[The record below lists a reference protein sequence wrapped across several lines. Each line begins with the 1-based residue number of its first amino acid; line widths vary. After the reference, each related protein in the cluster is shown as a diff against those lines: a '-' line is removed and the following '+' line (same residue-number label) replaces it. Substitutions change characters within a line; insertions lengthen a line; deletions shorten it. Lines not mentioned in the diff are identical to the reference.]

1 MEEIILCQGQTTA
14 LDASVSNMV
23 YLWSPGGE
31 TTQTIVVS
39 TIGNYSV
46 TISSPTVVSCDS
58 KKNITV
64 IEHPQPNINS
74 IVVIENSIVIQ
85 LENPESY
92 FEYSINGIDFQALNQ
107 FSYIPTGQYTA
118 FVRDNNGCNIV
129 TQQFTIFT
137 IPKFFTPNNDGFN
150 DVWKIKEM
158 GDYPNSSVQIYDRYG
173 KLITELNS
181 SNYSWDGKYNSEI
194 LPADDYWYHLKLDN
208 INPEIKGHF
217 TLKR

>member
-1 MEEIILCQGQTTA
+1 M
-14 LDASVSNMV
+14 
-23 YLWSPGGE
+23 
-31 TTQTIVVS
+31 
-39 TIGNYSV
+39 
-46 TISSPTVVSCDS
+46 
-58 KKNITV
+58 
-64 IEHPQPNINS
+64 EHPQPIINS
-74 IVVIENSIVIQ
+74 ITVDENSIVIQ

-92 FEYSINGIDFQALNQ
+92 FEYSINGADFQALNQ

-150 DVWKIKEM
+150 DVWEIKEM
-158 GDYPNSSVQIYDRYG
+158 GDYPNSRAEIFDRYG
-173 KLITELNS
+173 KLIIELNAV
-181 SNYSWDGKYNSEI
+181 NYSWDGKFNSKN

-208 INPEIKGHF
+208 TKPGIKGHF

>member
-1 MEEIILCQGQTTA
+1 MEEIILCQGQTTT
-14 LDASVSNMV
+14 LDASLSNMR

-58 KKNITV
+58 KKNISV

-74 IVVIENSIVIQ
+74 IAVNENSIVIQ
-85 LENPESY
+85 LENPETY

-150 DVWKIKEM
+150 DLWKIKEM
-158 GDYPNSSVQIYDRYG
+158 GNYPNSSAQIFDRYG
-173 KLITELNS
+173 KLIIELNAA
-181 SNYSWDGKYNSEI
+181 NYSWDGKYNSKT
-194 LPADDYWYHLKLDN
+194 LPADDYWYRLKLESTK
-208 INPEIKGHF
+208 PEIKGHF